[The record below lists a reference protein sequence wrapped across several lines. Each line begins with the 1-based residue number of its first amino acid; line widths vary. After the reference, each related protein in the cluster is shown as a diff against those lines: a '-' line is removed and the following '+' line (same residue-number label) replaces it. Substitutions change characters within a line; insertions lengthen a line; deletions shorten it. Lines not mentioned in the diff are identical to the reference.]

1 MCDWRHRR
9 GLGTMAGNSQIMPSI
24 GPEHWTFLAALQ
36 FTSKIS
42 LSSLFTYVNGN
53 KNEIFKPLIWK
64 MQIFRLRLF
73 GTLNKKIG

>member
-24 GPEHWTFLAALQ
+24 GPEHWTLLAALQ

-42 LSSLFTYVNGN
+42 LSLLFTYMLT
-53 KNEIFKPLIWK
+53 ETKPKTLSH
-64 MQIFRLRLF
+64 LF
-73 GTLNKKIG
+73 GRCRSFVSDYLEH